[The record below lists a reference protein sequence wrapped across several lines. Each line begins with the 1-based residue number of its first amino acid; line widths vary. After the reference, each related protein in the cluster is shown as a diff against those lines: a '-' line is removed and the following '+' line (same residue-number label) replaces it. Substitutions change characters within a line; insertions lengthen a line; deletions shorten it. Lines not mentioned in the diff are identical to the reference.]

1 MSKKKAFI
9 FYGGWEGHQP
19 DLESARFK
27 RWLEEDGFEV
37 TRTDTFERCADKE
50 YMKSFDLI
58 VPCWTQGEMPD
69 WCCFGISE
77 AVAEA
82 GTGIAGVHGGMCDSF
97 RWSVEW
103 QFMTGSQWVAHP
115 GGRKYLHHI
124 ARLDDATMKYMEEN
138 YPDNSIPGIFQMDY
152 KVEFKKNST
161 SPIIA
166 GLEDFTVHTEQYY
179 LHVDPCIDVLATTR
193 VTSMGWHETNGPVD
207 MPVIYTKHWGKGRVF
222 YSSLGHQDNIL
233 EIPQVE
239 TFTRR
244 GFLWAAR

>member
-1 MSKKKAFI
+1 MSRKAMI
-9 FYGGWEGHQP
+9 FRGGWDGHEP
-19 DLESARFK
+19 KKVSERFK
-27 RWLEEDGFEV
+27 KLLEKEDFEV
-37 TRTDTFERCADKE
+37 DIFDTQECLAETEPLLK
-50 YMKSFDLI
+50 YDLI
-58 VPCWTQGEMPD
+58 IPMWTQGQMD
-69 WCCFGISE
+69 DRYAFHLAE
-77 AVAEA
+77 AVES
-82 GTGIAGVHGGMCDSF
+82 GVGLGGAHGGMCDSF
-97 RWSVEW
+97 RWNIEY

-115 GGRKYLHHI
+115 GGSKYLHHI
-124 ARLDDATMKYMEEN
+124 ARLDDATMQYMADN
-138 YPDNSIPGIFQMDY
+138 YPDNSIPGVFQMDY

-193 VTSMGWHETNGPVD
+193 VDSLGWHETNGPVE

-233 EIPQVE
+233 AIPQVE

-244 GFLWAAR
+244 GLLWAAR